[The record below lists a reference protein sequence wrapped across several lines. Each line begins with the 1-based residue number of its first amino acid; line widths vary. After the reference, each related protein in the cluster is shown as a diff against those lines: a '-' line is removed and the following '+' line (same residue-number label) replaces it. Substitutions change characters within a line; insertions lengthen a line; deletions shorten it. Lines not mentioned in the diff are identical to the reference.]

1 MDWEPNGDMLSD
13 LQNCI
18 DHGNP
23 INVQYIDKK
32 GQASDRKALPLEIR
46 GDGLYIA
53 DLDKMALR
61 LFILSNITHY
71 EVLDEFID
79 KDSLSLSTR

>member
-1 MDWEPNGDMLSD
+1 MDWEPTGDMLSD

-23 INVQYIDKK
+23 INVQYVDKK
-32 GQASDRKALPLEIR
+32 GQVSDRKALPLEIR
-46 GDGLYIA
+46 ADKLYLG

-61 LFILSNITHY
+61 MFVLANIAHY
-71 EVLDEFID
+71 EVLDEYIN
-79 KDSLSLSTR
+79 KDSLTLTTH